1 MTRLLARTFGAALM
15 LTIAIDG
22 VSSASQAAA
31 SAQVHGQVRDETGG
45 VLPGVT
51 VELSSKDV
59 EPKITVTNET
69 EV

>member
-1 MTRLLARTFGAALM
+1 
-15 LTIAIDG
+15 
-22 VSSASQAAA
+22 
-31 SAQVHGQVRDETGG
+31 VHGQVRDETGG